1 MISAPGC
8 SGGCSRTS
16 RFVIGLLITYG
27 VVNPKL
33 AKASDDADNPAT
45 RLRIMKC
52 MQPNTELPV
61 LSTLA
66 IEYALCTRWFS
77 SVPGATWPNRN
88 FLHAA
93 TSDRSVDI
101 ELGFY
106 ESKTVFQMLDDAGL
120 GTPEVPAWRVYHDDT
135 PQLIAYPYMWDADRL
150 PRWHPIHHLATHAQ
164 ANTLAVYSF
173 IEPRHSGGHTTSQ
186 HPGNNESNSPDVN
199 GDDSN
204 DFRRSE
210 QLIRDVYDALRPCL
224 DDTMLVITH
233 DEHGGFF
240 DHVAPPRAAAPKP
253 IESSTG
259 RVLTRS
265 RLFVSWFLE
274 HRNSP
279 FHFRR
284 YGIRVP
290 AVVVSNWIPRGTV
303 VDDRTFDHTSIGATL
318 RRLFAPGDAAP
329 DPPRPAGE
337 HARASRHVVDLP
349 PRPPGSPKPTE
360 RRRGTDRRPA
370 RGRTGTARQADDRQE
385 GVLAEAPPDPQQRRQ
400 APRPPRDHAS

>member
-1 MISAPGC
+1 M
-8 SGGCSRTS
+8 
-16 RFVIGLLITYG
+16 
-27 VVNPKL
+27 
-33 AKASDDADNPAT
+33 
-45 RLRIMKC
+45 
-52 MQPNTELPV
+52 
-61 LSTLA
+61 
-66 IEYALCTRWFS
+66 
-77 SVPGATWPNRN
+77 PGATWPNRN

-150 PRWHPIHHLATHAQ
+150 PRWHPIHHLATHAE

-318 RRLFAPGDAAP
+318 RRLFAPGEPPLTHRDQRANTLEHLVMSSTCRPALP
-329 DPPRPAGE
+329 DLPSPPNDDGGPTADPPAEGPAPPDR
-337 HARASRHVVDLP
+337 RAIVRRVS
-349 PRPPGSPKPTE
+349 SPKPLPTRSSDGNRRARPGTTRVDADLVDQLDALSDQVSE
-360 RRRGTDRRPA
+360 RLDRIEQQYGVGDRREFA
-370 RGRTGTARQADDRQE
+370 TLGLGQRLHRAAQAGRTAGF
-385 GVLAEAPPDPQQRRQ
+385 GGPVEAGG
-400 APRPPRDHAS
+400 